1 MNTYIA
7 CLRRQ
12 RRLRRMRV
20 GPYTWT
26 IPRPALPWFDQYTL
40 QRPNNSTRILSSEIT
55 GKLAYSRLSV
65 SEDNRKSERATSG
78 ISCERD
84 PGVKRRGPP
93 LSLPDPA
100 RHPPAFAIVH
110 TDREPGTG
118 YCLSRE
124 TLIFK

>member
-84 PGVKRRGPP
+84 PGGKRRGRETLSSPF

-100 RHPPAFAIVH
+100 RPPTTFSIVH

-118 YCLSRE
+118 YG
-124 TLIFK
+124 

>member
-55 GKLAYSRLSV
+55 GKLACSMLSV

-78 ISCERD
+78 ISCERY
-84 PGVKRRGPP
+84 PGGKRRGRETLPSP
-93 LSLPDPA
+93 LLSLPDSVRSPTT
-100 RHPPAFAIVH
+100 FSIVH

-118 YCLSRE
+118 YS
-124 TLIFK
+124 